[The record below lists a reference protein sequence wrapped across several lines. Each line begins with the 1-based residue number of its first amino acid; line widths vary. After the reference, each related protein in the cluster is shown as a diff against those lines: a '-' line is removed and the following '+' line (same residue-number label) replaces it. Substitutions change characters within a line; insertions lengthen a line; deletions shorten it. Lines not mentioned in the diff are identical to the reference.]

1 MAAPTPTTPKRSRNT
16 NISNSL
22 VNPTKKD
29 ALCGYILYQS
39 PLLNKGQFSQYT
51 VQIQTDRDHS
61 ERMFG
66 FNTKSYRQLK
76 GFLDTGARVKMEV
89 RRNQENN
96 NIVFGSYCQCFP
108 ATTSEVDFS
117 INSSLKEEI
126 KPKSVCTTLT
136 IAALKKTEP
145 NNNLLYTIKASLLPL
160 ETMIPM
166 RYIQLTDVKKLSA
179 TYVLSGSSGNVNFQV
194 FTNKLQLFENHKS
207 YQISHV
213 KLNKFRGNMHVGLT
227 YDSQVE
233 EIQQISNAVKKEQL
247 KTVTVDRFASIRNVQ
262 VVYQCRSCKK
272 DINILTNE
280 EDETMEEIM
289 EEDQTMENNNNK
301 KLEKVQCSNAKCG
314 ARSLVW
320 KLKIRS
326 TAEVNV
332 DLDNDNDIWL
342 TILHKDLFPLLPKKR
357 TYNCDDVEKVL
368 ETLEDFKVV
377 YDSERLVVQQIKL
390 PSATTEMSSTSN
402 SVKRK

>member
-1 MAAPTPTTPKRSRNT
+1 MTAK
-16 NISNSL
+16 
-22 VNPTKKD
+22 
-29 ALCGYILYQS
+29 
-39 PLLNKGQFSQYT
+39 
-51 VQIQTDRDHS
+51 
-61 ERMFG
+61 
-66 FNTKSYRQLK
+66 
-76 GFLDTGARVKMEV
+76 
-89 RRNQENN
+89 
-96 NIVFGSYCQCFP
+96 
-108 ATTSEVDFS
+108 
-117 INSSLKEEI
+117 
-126 KPKSVCTTLT
+126 
-136 IAALKKTEP
+136 LKK
-145 NNNLLYTIKASLLPL
+145 
-160 ETMIPM
+160 
-166 RYIQLTDVKKLSA
+166 
-179 TYVLSGSSGNVNFQV
+179 F
-194 FTNKLQLFENHKS
+194 NK
-207 YQISHV
+207 
-213 KLNKFRGNMHVGLT
+213 
-227 YDSQVE
+227 
-233 EIQQISNAVKKEQL
+233 
-247 KTVTVDRFASIRNVQ
+247 SIRNVQ

-357 TYNCDDVEKVL
+357 TYNCDDVEKVR